1 MIDDLPYSRSIRLGA
16 LVVLLLAIAQR
27 APATPDAGLLAGL
40 AVAAGGWL
48 AWTLTGAAL
57 PALLAVA
64 IGGGLAAGS
73 DAVAALF
80 ALLATAIAGDELE
93 VRRAVVVAAA
103 ATAALGVAAAI
114 SDSGALLALAVVIAP
129 AGLVTGL
136 ARRQY
141 VLRVEQ
147 ASCVSRTRRL
157 AGRAEGSARPAGTRV
172 VVADDQTAVR
182 SRLRAPP
189 VRPAGRAGRARRG
202 RSRAVPARLR

>member
-1 MIDDLPYSRSIRLGA
+1 MTCPTRAPSASARSWSCCSRSPSARRRLPT
-16 LVVLLLAIAQR
+16 R
-27 APATPDAGLLAGL
+27 ASWPASPSPPADGWHGRSLGLRSRR
-40 AVAAGGWL
+40 
-48 AWTLTGAAL
+48 
-57 PALLAVA
+57 PSRSPS
-64 IGGGLAAGS
+64 GGGLAAGS

-80 ALLATAIAGDELE
+80 ALLATAIAGEE
-93 VRRAVVVAAA
+93 ARGPPGGGGAAA

-157 AGRAEGSARPAGTRV
+157 AGRAEDSARPAGTRV

-182 SRLRAPP
+182 SRLRVPP

-202 RSRAVPARLR
+202 TSRAVPVRLR